1 MELFSTCHGATN
13 CQCFPADRWQ
23 RVGALENDEIYC
35 SSGRK
40 SFTTTKPGRNQQ
52 VHVWPRPLNSLV
64 IFLLSVNVFSMMMR
78 SHVALVLQ
86 WHEYFSLLTSVPVN

>member
-23 RVGALENDEIYC
+23 RVGPLKNDEIYC

-40 SFTTTKPGRNQQ
+40 SFTTTKPESF
-52 VHVWPRPLNSLV
+52 VMLCPRH
-64 IFLLSVNVFSMMMR
+64 LSDTV
-78 SHVALVLQ
+78 
-86 WHEYFSLLTSVPVN
+86 